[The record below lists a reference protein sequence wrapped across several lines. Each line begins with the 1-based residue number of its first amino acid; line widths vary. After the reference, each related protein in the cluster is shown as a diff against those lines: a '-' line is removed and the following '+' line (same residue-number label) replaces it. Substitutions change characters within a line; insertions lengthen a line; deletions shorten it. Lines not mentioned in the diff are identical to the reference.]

1 MKDFLA
7 IADYS
12 PADLQAI
19 LDQAVALKKEW
30 QDGGNPPLFKNK
42 GFF

>member
-12 PADLQAI
+12 PEEIQAI
-19 LDQAVALKKEW
+19 LDLAVELKKEW
-30 QDGGNPPLFKNK
+30 NDKGNPPIF
-42 GFF
+42 